1 MSTKTIKPIDS
12 NTILVPTDFTEVAL
26 MALKHASQ
34 LAKIFNKHII
44 LLHVLETGMLE
55 SSKSKEQKENEASKK
70 LQVLADANKK
80 ESGIE
85 TSFVVKQGNIFDQI
99 GEQADELNT
108 ALVVMGTHGVKGMQH
123 VVGSKAL
130 RVITNS
136 NRPFVVVQKKEMK
149 EHGFKNIVLPI
160 DFSKESKQKLV
171 WAVELSKVFNSTFH
185 ILAEFENDEYTSR
198 AVNNNIAYAKNYLS
212 ERNCNYVV
220 HHAKK
225 GDFSKE
231 TIQYASSVDADL
243 ILIMTNQSKDLSEY
257 IIGPYEQNVIA
268 NDAQIPVMTLNP
280 VDTMNAK
287 NGHLFNFGNY

>member
-34 LAKIFNKHII
+34 LGKIFNKHII

-55 SSKSKEQKENEASKK
+55 SSKSKEQKETDASKK
-70 LQVLADANKK
+70 LQALADDNMK

-99 GEQADELNT
+99 GEQADELNV
-108 ALVVMGTHGVKGMQH
+108 ALVVMGTHGVIGMQH

-136 NRPFVVVQKKEMK
+136 NRPFVVVQKKQMK

-160 DFSKESKQKLV
+160 DFSKQTKQKLV

-185 ILAEFENDEYTSR
+185 VLADFEDDEYTSK
-198 AVNNNIAYAKNYLS
+198 AVNNNIAYAENYLRKN
-212 ERNCNYVV
+212 ECNFTV
-220 HHAKK
+220 ARAPK
-225 GDFSKE
+225 GDFAKE
-231 TIQYASSVDADL
+231 TIRFSSSVDADL
-243 ILIMTNQSKDLSEY
+243 IVIMTNQEQGLSSY

-280 VDTMNAK
+280 VDTMTAK

>member
-34 LAKIFNKHII
+34 LGKIFNKHII
-44 LLHVLETGMLE
+44 LLHVLETGMWE
-55 SSKSKEQKENEASKK
+55 SSKSKEQKETDASKK
-70 LQVLADANKK
+70 LQALADDNMK

-99 GEQADELNT
+99 GEQADELNV
-108 ALVVMGTHGVKGMQH
+108 ALVVMGTHGVIGMQH

-136 NRPFVVVQKKEMK
+136 NRPFVVVQKKQMK

-160 DFSKESKQKLV
+160 DFSKQTKQKLV

-185 ILAEFENDEYTSR
+185 VLADFEDDEYTSK
-198 AVNNNIAYAKNYLS
+198 AVNNNIAYAENYLRKN
-212 ERNCNYVV
+212 ECNFTV
-220 HHAKK
+220 ARAPK
-225 GDFSKE
+225 GDFAKE
-231 TIQYASSVDADL
+231 TIRFSSSVDADL
-243 ILIMTNQSKDLSEY
+243 IVIMTNQEQGLSSY

-280 VDTMNAK
+280 VDTMTAK

>member
-34 LAKIFNKHII
+34 LGKIFNKHII

-55 SSKSKEQKENEASKK
+55 SSKSKEQKETDASKK
-70 LQVLADANKK
+70 LQALADDNKK

-99 GEQADELNT
+99 GEQADELNV
-108 ALVVMGTHGVKGMQH
+108 ALVVMGTHGVIGMQH

-136 NRPFVVVQKKEMK
+136 NRPFVVVQKKQMK

-160 DFSKESKQKLV
+160 DFSKQTKQKLV

-185 ILAEFENDEYTSR
+185 VLADFEDDEYTSK
-198 AVNNNIAYAKNYLS
+198 AVNNNIAYAENYLRKN
-212 ERNCNYVV
+212 ECNFTV
-220 HHAKK
+220 ARAPK
-225 GDFSKE
+225 GDFAKE
-231 TIQYASSVDADL
+231 TIRFSSSVDADL
-243 ILIMTNQSKDLSEY
+243 IVIMTNQEQGLSSY

-280 VDTMNAK
+280 VDTMTAK